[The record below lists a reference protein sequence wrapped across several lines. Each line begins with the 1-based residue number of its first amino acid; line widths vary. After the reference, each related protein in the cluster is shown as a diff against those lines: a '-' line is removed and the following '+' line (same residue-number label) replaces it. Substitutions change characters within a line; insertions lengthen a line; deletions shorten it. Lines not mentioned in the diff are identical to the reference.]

1 SNKTTAPR
9 KTFCRRPRPWSPI
22 TSSAKGKIFGP
33 RAKAAQRS
41 VTTRLPTAKTKRC
54 LPPTGLRATCAKPP
68 RRARS
73 RAWRCF
79 TGRILSRACL
89 KKPCAATSSNIMWSA
104 DSLSL
109 LRVIN
114 TPARG
119 IGKTTMEVI
128 ERLAMETGLSLW
140 GAIGETIRRE
150 LLPQRALA
158 ALKVFR
164 DLIEDARAMLGG
176 NYAERLEQSARD
188 AKPDEGAMGVSPDTV
203 EASDQAEEI
212 DFDLENFSF
221 DFGEQA
227 EEFPLPEETAAE
239 ETIANEAIT
248 D

>member
-1 SNKTTAPR
+1 GGFS
-9 KTFCRRPRPWSPI
+9 FYE
-22 TSSAKGKIFGP
+22 
-33 RAKAAQRS
+33 RAEIKDMIS
-41 VTTRLPTAKTKRC
+41 Y
-54 LPPTGLRATCAKPP
+54 
-68 RRARS
+68 
-73 RAWRCF
+73 
-79 TGRILSRACL
+79 L
-89 KKPCAATSSNIMWSA
+89 KVIHNPD
-104 DSLSL
+104 DSISL

-221 DFGEQA
+221 DF
-227 EEFPLPEETAAE
+227 
-239 ETIANEAIT
+239 
-248 D
+248 